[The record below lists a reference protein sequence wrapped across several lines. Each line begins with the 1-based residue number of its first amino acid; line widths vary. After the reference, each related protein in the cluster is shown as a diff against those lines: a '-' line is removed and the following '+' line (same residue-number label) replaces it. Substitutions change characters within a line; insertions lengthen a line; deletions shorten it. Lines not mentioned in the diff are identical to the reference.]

1 MYSMCKFKGKNINN
15 TSKLSC
21 MHHSCQ
27 LYKEIN
33 VKKQLFVFQLFFKI
47 NIAVENH
54 DCKQNVGQSYVAIQF
69 NFKLMLQ
76 NKQM

>member
-1 MYSMCKFKGKNINN
+1 
-15 TSKLSC
+15 
-21 MHHSCQ
+21 MHLSCQ
-27 LYKEIN
+27 LYKKIN
-33 VKKQLFVFQLFFKI
+33 DKKQLFVFQLFFRI

-54 DCKQNVGQSYVAIQF
+54 DCKQNVGHSYVAIQF